1 MTNPDKE
8 FVLRGGESQQT
19 AIHNRIAAIERIK
32 FLSGVDLRD
41 KSANFLK
48 VLDVYLWKTW
58 LKSEPKDKKIDE
70 EFCQRSAEFC
80 KKMEGQPVKLDEK
93 EYAQAKG
100 EYLIPINGAYLTP
113 NEREKLHKEA
123 DDALNKKTDE
133 LCKSEMEDSL
143 ADKQFESD
151 KEVSGTK
158 DEPKQD

>member
-80 KKMEGQPVKLDEK
+80 KKMEGKQIEFDEK
-93 EYAQAKG
+93 EYARAKG
-100 EYLIPINGAYLTP
+100 EHQI
-113 NEREKLHKEA
+113 KKENT
-123 DDALNKKTDE
+123 LV
-133 LCKSEMEDSL
+133 S
-143 ADKQFESD
+143 KQLESD